1 MKVKTLV
8 ASIAIAAAPLG
19 ALASGSATN
28 PSGPQGTGWYGW
40 VDPLLDDE
48 RYGVVGE
55 QPYGVVTPAY
65 DRNADGVITQ
75 AEYAASAGD
84 TRIERRASYSGPS
97 WATNPPVPPQ

>member
-8 ASIAIAAAPLG
+8 ASIALAAAPLA
-19 ALASGSATN
+19 ALASGSATS
-28 PSGPQGTGWYGW
+28 PAGPQGTGWYGW

-48 RYGVVGE
+48 RYGVTAD
-55 QPYGVVTPAY
+55 QRYGVVTPAY

-75 AEYAASAGD
+75 DEYAASAGD